1 LIKPLFIN
9 PIHQGEKVSFVP
21 HGLLSILSYLN
32 DRDIPFELLDLDL
45 LCDDVDQIQD
55 AICQVFEKKDILFT
69 GISALITNYHVIRK
83 IVRIIREIDED
94 QIIMV
99 GGSLGA
105 TLPASLHCDLGAD
118 FLIDRDGEYV
128 LEQIFNLFISKSINK
143 LNIQRIIKSAPLYF
157 DVSNYNNI
165 PLYNIFDIEVYY
177 KYIRN
182 SGKRFSVISG
192 RGCPMG
198 CNFCFKMAGS
208 KVRKKKVSAFVNEL
222 SYLKKTFGIDRFSF
236 DDDNFAINPKWISEF
251 LGELEK
257 NKLVI
262 EWRFQTS
269 LQLLNDIEII
279 KGMKKCGMVGV
290 SIGIESGSK
299 HMLEKL
305 NKKIPLDNANNIFAQ
320 LRNLDLAIS
329 CSFIIGYPG
338 ENEDYLDETLKF
350 INQTCEKNTFQVF
363 YYTPYPGTVGYEEC
377 KQKRI
382 ISDEKS
388 YILNLRNQNAF
399 SINCTDLK
407 IETLK
412 HSKKMMLSS
421 GI

>member
-1 LIKPLFIN
+1 MKPLFIN
-9 PIHQGEKVSFVP
+9 PIHGGEKVSFVP

-45 LCDDVDQIQD
+45 LCDDVDSIQD
-55 AICQVFEKKDILFT
+55 AICQVFKEKNILFT

-83 IVRIIREIDED
+83 IIRAIREMDAD
-94 QIIMV
+94 QIILV

-105 TLPASLHCDLGAD
+105 TLPSSLHCDLDAD

-128 LEQIFNLFISKSINK
+128 LEQILKVLFISKSIDK
-143 LNIQRIIKSAPLYF
+143 SNIQRIIKSAPPYF

-165 PLYNIFDIEVYY
+165 PLYNIFDIEVYH

-198 CNFCFKMAGS
+198 CNFCFKMSGS
-208 KVRKKKVSAFVNEL
+208 KARKKKVSTFVNEL
-222 SYLKKTFGIDRFSF
+222 SYLKKTFGIDRFNF

-251 LGELEK
+251 LGELER

-262 EWRFQTS
+262 EWRFQAS
-269 LQLLNDIEII
+269 LQLLNDIELI
-279 KGMKKCGMVGV
+279 KGMKKYGMVGV

-305 NKKIPLDNANNIFAQ
+305 NKKIPLDKANSIFAQ
-320 LRNLDLAIS
+320 LRDLDLAIN

-338 ENEDYLDETLKF
+338 ENENYLGETLTF
-350 INQTCEKNTFQVF
+350 INQSCEKNTFQVF

-377 KQKRI
+377 KQKKI
-382 ISDEKS
+382 IGDEES
-388 YILNLRNQNAF
+388 YILNLRDQNFF

-412 HSKKMMLSS
+412 HFRDMMLSS